1 MALSHTWLRYPGFS
15 GHGVRCPIL
24 TTVVPRFSGHL
35 IGCIIRSK
43 WGPFG
48 DLYLAMLILNGRM
61 GRGKGIGEFTR
72 DDTTSRSVVDY
83 MIGTPRL
90 FDLVQHFQV
99 LDKFPES
106 DHRAISLSMMSSR
119 CIANN
124 DKLPSLNWEP
134 HTRYIWTRDKLSE
147 LTVTMID
154 GVSDLQIY
162 ATSTVSPE
170 ILITIFHRH
179 VDAHSPMMC
188 VLVENIQRA
197 QHGTMLSVGVKEP
210 TL

>member
-1 MALSHTWLRYPGFS
+1 MQYVNK
-15 GHGVRCPIL
+15 HGTQL
-24 TTVVPRFSGHL
+24 L
-35 IGCIIRSK
+35 
-43 WGPFG
+43 
-48 DLYLAMLILNGRM
+48 DLCESTGMLILNGRM
-61 GRGKGIGEFTR
+61 GREKGIGEFTR
-72 DDTTSRSVVDY
+72 DDTTGRSVFDY

-90 FDLVQHFQV
+90 FDLVQNFQV

-154 GVSDLQIY
+154 GVSDSYKHFYSLLQIY

-179 VDAHSPMMC
+179 VDAHSPMMR
-188 VLVENIQRA
+188 VLVETIQRA

-210 TL
+210 ML